1 MKKCSLCG
9 GKLDRNKRCTICGL
23 DNTKSDEMY
32 KGLVNQSV
40 CSEEPLTH
48 VHEEPVQIPKKE
60 IKPFEKIQSVKNVQ
74 SAKQIPRINKGKG
87 TWTVILTVIFLVVGL
102 IELIGDISSDYY
114 YGGIYEYEEEYD
126 PYEYVIEDMPEDG
139 VSYSNTLSGGQYLVG
154 VDIPMGTYNVIVQGT
169 GDGDISIED
178 AKNSIYYYEWLDQDG
193 SAEDIRL
200 YEGASFTVS
209 PGLEVSIKTENAQEY
224 NALDVGNF
232 LTEEVKLQDE
242 MVAGIDFP
250 AGVYDIV
257 YTANTEEYDYGNV
270 YWTVTTEEGYEVQR
284 DIFFDTEEGTI
295 TYQNVAFPEGT
306 VIWMEN
312 IAEESVRLVPSEKVF
327 QTDLYAI
334 YRAF

>member
-9 GKLDRNKRCTICGL
+9 GRLDRNKRCTLCGL

-32 KGLVNQSV
+32 KDLVNQSV
-40 CSEEPLTH
+40 CSKEPLTH
-48 VHEEPVQIPKKE
+48 VHEEPTQIPQKE
-60 IKPFEKIQSVKNVQ
+60 TKLFEKVQSVKKVQ
-74 SAKQIPRINKGKG
+74 SAKPMINTGKVM
-87 TWTVILTVIFLVVGL
+87 WAVIFAVIFLVVGL
-102 IELIGDISSDYY
+102 IELISDISSDYY

-139 VSYSNTLSGGQYLVG
+139 MSYSNTLSGGQYLVG
-154 VDIPMGTYNVIVQGT
+154 VDIPMGTYTVTVQGT
-169 GDGDISIED
+169 GDGDISIGD
-178 AKNSIYYYEWLDQDG
+178 AQNSIYYYEWLDQDG

-209 PGLEVSIKTENAQEY
+209 PGLVVSIEAENAQEY

-284 DIFFDTEEGTI
+284 DIFFDTEEKTI

-327 QTDLYAI
+327 QTDWYEI